1 MYKKNRL
8 GLDIDNKELSKRL
21 LKIFRI
27 LKIKGFYRIS
37 SNKRGYHFS
46 IKVNKHTKKEALII
60 RYMFNDCYGRWIG
73 DVRRLKAGIKIF
85 DVLFFKKKNKKAG
98 SWRKI

>member
-8 GLDIDNKELSKRL
+8 GLDIDNKKLGKQTLRIL
-21 LKIFRI
+21 RI

-37 SNKRGYHFS
+37 SSKRGYHFS

-73 DVRRLKAGIKIF
+73 DVRRLKAGINTF
-85 DVLFFKKKNKKAG
+85 DVLFYKKKNKFAG
-98 SWRKI
+98 KWRKI